1 MWSTT
6 LTQVLLTLVAVSWTA
21 IVVTAFATVY
31 LRRHRKRSEPAT
43 WPSVSILKPLAGL
56 DDELELNLESHVA
69 LDYPGRFE
77 ILLGVRSEADP
88 AFPIARAFAARYPD
102 RVRLVLQ
109 EGEPGLNPKVNQ
121 LITLTRHASYE
132 VIALTDAN
140 VRVYAGWLREHAS
153 YLARPNVA
161 LTSNVFYGEGERTL
175 GSAFDNMTLV
185 SFVLTALATGDVLL
199 RISQIVSKSVAIRRE
214 ALEAIGGWES
224 LKDLLAEDQRLG
236 RFLAERGYRTAI
248 VNTPVA
254 NIQRSQTLG
263 HYFRRHARW
272 AMMRFRVVRAA
283 VWLEPFLNP
292 MLMPTLLV
300 LAAPALPLAWAIFG
314 AGLVLSMV
322 FTQLM
327 AVLARGHRFAFRWII
342 LAPLRDAV
350 QFASWVRGRFMTTV
364 DWRGNVLVVGKET
377 RLSRPPP

>member
-1 MWSTT
+1 MI
-6 LTQVLLTLVAVSWTA
+6 TQVLLALVAVSWAA
-21 IVVTAFATVY
+21 IGVTALSTIY
-31 LRRHRKRSEPAT
+31 LRRHRKRSEPSA

-56 DDELELNLESHVA
+56 DDELELNLESHVT
-69 LDYPGRFE
+69 LDYPGAFE

-88 AFPIARAFAARYPD
+88 AYPVAKAFAARHPE
-102 RVRLVLQ
+102 RVRLFLQ

-121 LITLTRHASYE
+121 LITLTRHASHN

-140 VRVYAGWLREHAS
+140 VRVHGTWLREHAS

-214 ALEAIGGWES
+214 ALDAIGGWES

-236 RFLAERGYRTAI
+236 IFLAERGYRTAI

-254 NIQRSQTLG
+254 NIQRSQSLG
-263 HYFRRHARW
+263 HFFKRHSRW
-272 AMMRFRVVRAA
+272 AMIRFRVVRVG

-292 MLMPTLLV
+292 VLMPTLLV
-300 LAAPALPLAWAIFG
+300 LAAPTLPLAWGVFA

-322 FTQLM
+322 FTQTM
-327 AVLARGHRFAFRWII
+327 AVLARGRRFDLRWIV
-342 LAPLRDAV
+342 LSPLRDV
-350 QFASWVRGRFMTTV
+350 VLFASWVRGRFMTTV
-364 DWRGNVLVVGKET
+364 NWRGNVLVVGKET
-377 RLSRPPP
+377 RLSRPP